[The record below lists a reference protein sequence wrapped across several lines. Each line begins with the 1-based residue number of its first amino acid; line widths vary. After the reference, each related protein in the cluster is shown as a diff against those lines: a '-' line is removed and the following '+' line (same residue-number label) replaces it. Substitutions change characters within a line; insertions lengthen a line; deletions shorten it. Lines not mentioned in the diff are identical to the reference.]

1 MTVIL
6 RDIQLSV
13 LLVAQRVQ
21 TFLSKHSEENQ
32 QDESLSLLY
41 LPVILTAL
49 RQITILKPGKKKVL
63 SYETTFYVCD
73 LYIRYQKCCPQSF
86 HMKNRTDTFQPHIND
101 FLA

>member
-21 TFLSKHSEENQ
+21 TFLSKHSKENQ

-49 RQITILKPGKKKVL
+49 RQITILKPGKKKKFCLMRPHFMPVICTYAIRNAAPSL
-63 SYETTFYVCD
+63 S
-73 LYIRYQKCCPQSF
+73 I
-86 HMKNRTDTFQPHIND
+86 
-101 FLA
+101 